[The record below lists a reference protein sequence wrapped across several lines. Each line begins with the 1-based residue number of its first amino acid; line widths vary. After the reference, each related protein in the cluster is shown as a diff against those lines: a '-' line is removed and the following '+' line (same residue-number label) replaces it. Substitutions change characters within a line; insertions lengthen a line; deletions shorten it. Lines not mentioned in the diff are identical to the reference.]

1 MTQAPNKPA
10 RPFWSARGP
19 ITLGLVTLGLLVGC
33 FGTWA
38 TMTELSGAIVSSG
51 RIEVALNRQVV
62 QHPDGGVVAEIDV
75 IEGKTVAAG
84 DVLIR
89 LDGTLLR
96 SDRAVLQ
103 SQQNELYAR
112 RARLQAERDGLTAV
126 DYPAALTAAAAGEPD
141 VADLIDGQ
149 SRLFAARLETFT
161 TTNEQLRRRVG
172 QIKSQIEGI
181 DAQKAAM
188 DRQLKLINDELA
200 NQQALLDK
208 GLAQSSTVLS
218 LEREQARLMG
228 QQGELTASRAQAEG
242 RITEIDLEIVRLTS
256 ARIEEAEKELR
267 DIGPMLIEV
276 AEKLHAVDERIAR
289 LDIRAPVSGIVLG
302 LQVTTPRA
310 VIRAAD
316 PVLYIVPQDRP
327 LVIAAQVSPIHVDQV
342 HIGQPVELVFSS
354 FSSRTTPHLRGKVSV
369 VSADALTDQ
378 ATHASYY
385 RAEITLDDGEIAK
398 LGTNILVPGMPV
410 ETYIQTESRTP
421 AQYLVKPFTDY
432 FSKAFRES

>member
-1 MTQAPNKPA
+1 
-10 RPFWSARGP
+10 
-19 ITLGLVTLGLLVGC
+19 
-33 FGTWA
+33 
-38 TMTELSGAIVSSG
+38 
-51 RIEVALNRQVV
+51 
-62 QHPDGGVVAEIDV
+62 
-75 IEGKTVAAG
+75 
-84 DVLIR
+84 
-89 LDGTLLR
+89 
-96 SDRAVLQ
+96 
-103 SQQNELYAR
+103 
-112 RARLQAERDGLTAV
+112 LTAV